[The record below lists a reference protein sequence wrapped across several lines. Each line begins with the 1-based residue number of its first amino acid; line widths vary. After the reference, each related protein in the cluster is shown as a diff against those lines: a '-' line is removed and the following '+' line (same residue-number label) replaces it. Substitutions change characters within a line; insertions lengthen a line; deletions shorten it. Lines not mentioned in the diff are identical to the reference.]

1 MRYPD
6 NRAKYKWDFHI
17 MDLTYSQMRD
27 VKDVIDEYMEKH
39 APEADYKFEAVKTRL
54 TVEEQA
60 EAIINKK

>member
-1 MRYPD
+1 MKYPD
-6 NRAKYKWDFHI
+6 NRAKFKWDFHI

-39 APEADYKFEAVKTRL
+39 APDADYSFEAVKTPI
-54 TVEEQA
+54 TVEKQA

>member
-39 APEADYKFEAVKTRL
+39 APDADYSFEAVKTPI
-54 TVEEQA
+54 TVEKQA